1 MIAYKVNRGTEILR
15 KEGAEALFR
24 RFTQQVKNMIQAR
37 YLSTVYNLR
46 YGPSQATPDKIIWIN
61 PNRVKYKLIPFFYQ
75 RVPSR
80 NHTYY
85 YGGDWDLN
93 RGEPGNVFPQD
104 YNGLPNKRT
113 LIRIKDLDWYRSF
126 ESHFNHGVPWK
137 ETDLYRR
144 RISEGF
150 DTGRYDSEE
159 GLQERL
165 KRIDQLYKN
174 IASEGY
180 KTQAELTQQKGVALT
195 ARNWT
200 HEVQVNIGRKGE
212 FILDDGRNR
221 LILAQILNVTKIP
234 VRVLV
239 RHKKW
244 QELRKEI
251 YNTGLYKE
259 HEELRDHPDLQDV
272 LD

>member
-1 MIAYKVNRGTEILR
+1 MVAYKVKRGIVKLR
-15 KEGAEALFR
+15 KEGAKELFE
-24 RFTQQVKNMIQAR
+24 RFTQQAKNRIQAR
-37 YLSTVYNLR
+37 YLGTVYNLR
-46 YGPSQATPDKIIWIN
+46 YGPSQAAPDKIIWID
-61 PNRVKYKLIPFFYQ
+61 PNRVKYKLIPFFKQ

-80 NHTYY
+80 KQTYY
-85 YGGDWDLN
+85 YGGDWDQN
-93 RGEPGNVFPQD
+93 KGKPGNVYPKD
-104 YNGLPNKRT
+104 YNGLPNEQT
-113 LIRIKDLDWYRSF
+113 LIRIKDLDWYNSF
-126 ESHFNHGVPWK
+126 ESYFNHDVPWE

-150 DTGRYDSEE
+150 NTGRYDSEE

-165 KRIDQLYKN
+165 KCIDELYEN

-180 KTQAELTQQKGVALT
+180 KTQAELTQQNDAPLT

-200 HEVQVNIGRKGE
+200 HEVQVNIGRTGE

-221 LILAQILNVTKIP
+221 LILAQILNVSKIP

-244 QELRKEI
+244 QQLRKEI